1 MTIAVIQFH
10 DSLQELIRPRNS
22 DPHQRIGFKGRQTI
36 KHLVESLGVPHTE
49 IGQLRTKETEIGL
62 GYLVKNRD
70 MLDAFPA
77 TPERDHLS
85 GMFSNGRMVIP
96 ARFILDNH
104 LGKLANDLRLL
115 GIDALYNNQY
125 DDRELAENA
134 VSRDL
139 ILLSRDRQLLM
150 RKSIQY
156 GYLVR
161 SLFPD
166 EQLREI
172 LERFDLFSKINLFER
187 CALCNTILE
196 PVEKQEI
203 ENRLEPLTKKYFFD
217 FKICPGCEQVYWRGS
232 HMKRILNRLESILP
246 DEIVPGIKDDA

>member
-1 MTIAVIQFH
+1 MTIATVHFH
-10 DSLQELIRPRNS
+10 DSLQDLLRPRQQAFQ
-22 DPHQRIGFKGRQTI
+22 QRIEFKGRQTI

-49 IGQLRTKETEIGL
+49 IGQLQAKATEIGF

-70 MLDAFPA
+70 MVDAFPA

-115 GIDALYNNQY
+115 GIDALYSNQY

-161 SLFPD
+161 SLYPD

-172 LERFDLFSKINLFER
+172 LERFDLFSKIQLFER
-187 CALCNTILE
+187 CARCNTMLE

-203 ENRLEPLTKKYFFD
+203 EHRLEPLTKEYFFD
-217 FKICPGCEQVYWRGS
+217 FKICPGCSQIYWQGS
-232 HMKRILNRLESILP
+232 HIERILNRLDMVLP
-246 DEIVPGIKDDA
+246 GRFS